1 MTPKNPWKHV
11 KVDPARLENNRFL
24 NPTEPVPPTPSVD
37 PVSEPI
43 TGAYIL
49 MPKTT
54 TEVQGI
60 HALRKA
66 CEAES
71 NSAHPQFPKDDGSLI
86 YRPLTFR
93 ETIQARVDDFN
104 IEQDDDGNDRDIED
118 RLRFFNKWLD
128 SCTGIG
134 YKAKTKK
141 FKLASE
147 CSQLIEITSDFADAF
162 LPTLY
167 NQIQGVEL
175 DSGKRGVKYGE
186 LLTETE
192 VNGHEAWINA
202 VGDDQE
208 GKDLLREYT
217 GIVFSQLKRKYDQEY
232 GMCFWVVQNPAKD
245 QLRALYVSSLYNY
258 SIAYGDS
265 NLDSVGSFLR
275 VAQER
280 TP

>member
-71 NSAHPQFPKDDGSLI
+71 NSAHPQFPRDDGSRI
-86 YRPLTFR
+86 YRPLTFK
-93 ETIQARVDDFN
+93 EDIEARV
-104 IEQDDDGNDRDIED
+104 NDYESNTGKDE
-118 RLRFFNKWLD
+118 RLRLFNRWLN
-128 SCTGIG
+128 SCTAVV
-134 YKAKTKK
+134 YKAGTTK
-141 FKLASE
+141 FKIIPLSPE
-147 CSQLIEITSDFADAF
+147 LVTLPEDFSDAYFPIDYDAIAG
-162 LPTLY
+162 T
-167 NQIQGVEL
+167 EL
-175 DSGKRGVKYGE
+175 DRNGAVYNT
-186 LLTETE
+186 LLAKSD
-192 VNGHEAWINA
+192 VLDHPAWRAA
-202 VGDDQE
+202 VEDDV
-208 GKDLLREYT
+208 DLLRTYAD
-217 GIVFSQLKRKYDQEY
+217 IVFTAKSDPAKAMR
-232 GMCFWVVQNPAKD
+232 FWVVQNPAED
-245 QLRALYVSSLYNY
+245 QLRALYVYSLSSISN
-258 SIAYGDS
+258 AYGNGNLNDS
-265 NLDSVGSFLR
+265 GSFLR